1 MAEPGDPKEPQTPH
15 SDVDHDDAI
24 GFASPSSLQ
33 GRPIRPPEPEP
44 EPVVEAEPVIAA
56 PEPEPDLFDPPEPEP
71 EPEPEPV
78 VVAEPEP
85 PVAPEPVVVAPPPE
99 PRPRPA
105 LAPKPAAQPTPAWA
119 IESPP
124 DTPPPARPQTRARSS
139 ARTEPRAEVEGG
151 LSLFS
156 VYALILFAVPTLGV
170 SALIALFA
178 VTGRPGPK
186 GEVAAS
192 HFIYQQRTLWAGA
205 VAALFGAILIAVGLG
220 VFVLFVLA
228 VWLILRGAAGVLKL
242 KAGRPIP
249 NPRAWLI

>member
-15 SDVDHDDAI
+15 HDVDHDDAI

-44 EPVVEAEPVIAA
+44 EPFTETEPVVTVPEQA
-56 PEPEPDLFDPPEPEP
+56 PALFDPPEPEP
-71 EPEPEPV
+71 EPL
-78 VVAEPEP
+78 VVAEPEAEP
-85 PVAPEPVVVAPPPE
+85 PVEPEPVIAAPPT
-99 PRPRPA
+99 
-105 LAPKPAAQPTPAWA
+105 PKPAPAPKQAPQPTPAWA
-119 IESPP
+119 VETPP
-124 DTPPPARPQTRARSS
+124 ETPPPARPQTQSQFRSAS
-139 ARTEPRAEVEGG
+139 GAKIQPRTEVEGAS
-151 LSLFS
+151 SLFT

-170 SALIALFA
+170 SAAIALVA
-178 VTGRPGPK
+178 ILSRQTPRDS
-186 GEVAAS
+186 VAAS
-192 HFIYQQRTLWAGA
+192 HFVYQQRTLWAGA
-205 VAALFGAILIAVGLG
+205 VVALLGAILIAVGLG